1 MSARNINCSVDVDNY
16 FWSYLHNFFFFRATI
31 RLGNIFAFLSGLCVD
46 STKCFC
52 VVQMEQRTINLGKY
66 NCKEAC
72 FLGMSSIAC
81 IVKLPIQLEIRCIMV
96 MQPASQLLYNNLYWI
111 GDTEKNIVQIA
122 A

>member
-1 MSARNINCSVDVDNY
+1 
-16 FWSYLHNFFFFRATI
+16 
-31 RLGNIFAFLSGLCVD
+31 
-46 STKCFC
+46 
-52 VVQMEQRTINLGKY
+52 
-66 NCKEAC
+66 
-72 FLGMSSIAC
+72 MSSIAC